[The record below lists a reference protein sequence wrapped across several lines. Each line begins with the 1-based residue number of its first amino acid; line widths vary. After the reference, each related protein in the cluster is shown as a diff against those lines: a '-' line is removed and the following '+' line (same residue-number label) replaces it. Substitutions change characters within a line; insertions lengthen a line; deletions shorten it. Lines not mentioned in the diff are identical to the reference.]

1 LFALPGFA
9 AEEYAFLAQNNIA
22 AFGDAK
28 RAVAALAKVSKYASH
43 NVNGQ
48 RRDSAK
54 MVQQY

>member
-43 NVNGQ
+43 NVNG
-48 RRDSAK
+48 
-54 MVQQY
+54 